1 MLLTVR
7 CADGNWINIGYYK
20 TLLGMGYTEVEFV
33 IVRNQSLRDF
43 SLESRSNSSSPS
55 QQQHWSGGTTVTRTA
70 RLDPGDHL
78 KWISFLRIE
87 QIVDNMDKMVHL
99 FFCSW
104 PPRREVV
111 MEEGKMKC
119 R

>member
-55 QQQHWSGGTTVTRTA
+55 QQQHWSGGATVTRTA
-70 RLDPGDHL
+70 RLDPGDH
-78 KWISFLRIE
+78 FLRIE
-87 QIVDNMDKMVHL
+87 QIVDNMDKIDGAL
-99 FFCSW
+99 FS
-104 PPRREVV
+104 
-111 MEEGKMKC
+111 
-119 R
+119 